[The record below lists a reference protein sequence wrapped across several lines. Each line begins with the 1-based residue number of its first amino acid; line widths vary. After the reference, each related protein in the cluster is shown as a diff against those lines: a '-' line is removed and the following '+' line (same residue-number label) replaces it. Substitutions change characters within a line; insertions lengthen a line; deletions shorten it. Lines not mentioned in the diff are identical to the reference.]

1 MSSQIDYRLSRL
13 AALRPAFGGSPRTM
27 SSELPFGAAAL
38 AERLGASIESNQF
51 GEHLRLRRWHDHP
64 PSSAFD
70 CGALG
75 NGVMALLHPSAAPQC
90 LDPSQWL
97 FLDTE
102 TTGLCGGSGTY
113 AFLIGLA
120 WWEAGGLQVEQLFIR
135 DYSEEHAALEAL
147 AARIAERPVLV
158 TFNGRTFD
166 WPLLETRYRM
176 TRKIAAPQL
185 VSHIDLLHPAR
196 QIWRPKL
203 GSVRLI
209 ELENQVLG
217 QLPWQRG
224 NDIPGM
230 LIPQAYFQY
239 LRSEAPSTIEALVQV
254 FRHNE
259 MDLRGLA
266 ALSSKIV
273 ELLAQPESIESD
285 ALELFGL
292 SRLLRR
298 RGSGSRA
305 RGIYERALGAGL
317 PAEADR
323 TARRELA
330 SLAKHDGDLP
340 RATSLWTEILGGT
353 RDGLDA
359 YEQLAMYYEH
369 YARQPRRAQDLAR
382 KAMETLQQAQTAGH
396 IEPARYR
403 RVHARLEHRLAR
415 LSRCDLRPDSRR
427 AARAPRTLLD

>member
-1 MSSQIDYRLSRL
+1 
-13 AALRPAFGGSPRTM
+13 M

-51 GEHLRLRRWHDHP
+51 GEHLRLRRWHDRP
-64 PSSAFD
+64 ESSTFN

-75 NGVMALLHPSAAPQC
+75 NGVMALLHPGSPPQC
-90 LDPSQWL
+90 LDSAQWL

-102 TTGLCGGSGTY
+102 TTGLSGGSGTY

-135 DYSEEHAALEAL
+135 DYSEEHAVLTALSG
-147 AARIAERPVLV
+147 RIAERPVLV

-176 TRKIAAPQL
+176 TRRIAAPRL
-185 VSHIDLLHPAR
+185 LSHIDLLHPAR

-209 ELENQVLG
+209 ELEDRVLG
-217 QLPWQRG
+217 ELPWQRG
-224 NDIPGM
+224 GDIPGM
-230 LIPQAYFQY
+230 LIPQAYFEY
-239 LRSEAPSTIEALVQV
+239 LRSEAPSTIDALVQV

-273 ELLAQPESIESD
+273 ELLAQPETVESD

-298 RGSGSRA
+298 RGSGARA
-305 RGIYERALGAGL
+305 RDIYERALGAGL
-317 PAEADR
+317 PSEADR

-330 SLAKHDGDLP
+330 SLAKRHGDLP
-340 RATSLWTEILGGT
+340 RATSLWEEIIGGT
-353 RDGLDA
+353 CDGLHA

-369 YARQPRRAQDLAR
+369 HAREPSRAREVAR
-382 KAMETLQQAQTAGH
+382 EALETLRQAGSAGH

-403 RVHARLEHRLAR
+403 RIYARLEHRVAR
-415 LSRCDLRPDSRR
+415 LSRSVSRS
-427 AARAPRTLLD
+427 AARPPSDTFKRR